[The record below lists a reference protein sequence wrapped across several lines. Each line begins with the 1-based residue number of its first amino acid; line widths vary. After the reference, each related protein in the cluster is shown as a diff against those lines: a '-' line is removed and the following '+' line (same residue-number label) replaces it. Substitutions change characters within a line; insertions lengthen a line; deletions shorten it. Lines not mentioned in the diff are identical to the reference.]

1 MKLKFIFLKFEIF
14 YSVWRSTIRYVS
26 DFFQSIHLRPFCLFS
41 GTLLVVLLHQ
51 VYTATFSTCLCMI
64 TCCQGWC
71 HLMWHGNVNNEI
83 SKCHPVN
90 IYKKKTKKKQKK
102 NKKHIRRIFWDILPT
117 INTKFEIQPGTITFI
132 YKLKIT
138 FKICTSWD
146 YVTNFY

>member
-1 MKLKFIFLKFEIF
+1 MLHQLKGENYITNQGMKLKFIFLKFEIF

-90 IYKKKTKKKQKK
+90 IYKKKTKKKQKTYKK
-102 NKKHIRRIFWDILPT
+102 NILGYFANDKYQIWNSTGHNNIHI
-117 INTKFEIQPGTITFI
+117 QA
-132 YKLKIT
+132 
-138 FKICTSWD
+138 
-146 YVTNFY
+146 